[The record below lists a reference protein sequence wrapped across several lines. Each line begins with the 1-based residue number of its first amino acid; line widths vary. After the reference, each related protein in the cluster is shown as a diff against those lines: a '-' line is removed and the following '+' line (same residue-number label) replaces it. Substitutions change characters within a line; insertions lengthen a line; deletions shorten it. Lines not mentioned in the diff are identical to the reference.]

1 MFETSK
7 IHSYRAF
14 GLNILSDFPLPE
26 LIPVSCE
33 NFDEADLTI
42 KETNLSSLWS
52 KLAEPDAY
60 YYIKKNFCMI
70 KVPGVAIYRIE
81 DGRTIS
87 FSAIEGSNNNQ
98 IRLYMLGTCLGV
110 LLMQRKT
117 LPIHGSC
124 IVINEK
130 AYAVVGDSGAG
141 KSTLASAF
149 LNRGFPLLTDD
160 IMVVTLSEDN
170 IPLAIPS
177 YPQQKLWQESLDH
190 FGMESNQFKPIY
202 NRETK
207 FNIPVNDHFVDRP
220 IPLAGI
226 FVLSEAN
233 QNDIEIAS
241 IPKLARFP
249 VLFHNTYRNFMIN
262 RSELLDWHFA
272 FSANLANNLDFY
284 RIIRPVSRFTANE
297 LVDYILRLITKDTNL
312 NDKKAAPIY
321 QKGEIVI

>member
-1 MFETSK
+1 MFERPK
-7 IHSYRAF
+7 IYSYKAF

-33 NFDEADLTI
+33 DFDEADLTI
-42 KETNLSSLWS
+42 KETELSSLWS
-52 KLAEPDAY
+52 KLAEPDVY
-60 YYIKKNFCMI
+60 YYIKKNLCMI
-70 KVPGVAIYRIE
+70 KVPSVAIYMIE
-81 DGRTIS
+81 DGRAIS
-87 FSAIEGSNNNQ
+87 VSPIEGSNNNQ
-98 IRLYMLGTCLGV
+98 IRLYLLGTCLGV

-130 AYAVVGDSGAG
+130 AYAIVGDSGAG

-149 LNRGFPLLTDD
+149 LNRGFHLLTDD
-160 IMVVTLSEDN
+160 IMAVTLSKDN
-170 IPLAIPS
+170 IPLAVPS
-177 YPQQKLWQESLDH
+177 YPQQKLWQESLDQ
-190 FGMESNQFKPIY
+190 FGIEADQFKPIY

-207 FNIPVNDHFVDRP
+207 FNIPLNDHFVDRP

-226 FVLSEAN
+226 FVLSKAN
-233 QNDIEIAS
+233 QNDIEIAC

-249 VLFHNTYRNFMIN
+249 ILFHNTYRNFMIN
-262 RSELLDWHFA
+262 RSGLLDWHFA

-284 RIIRPVSRFTANE
+284 RIIRPASRFTVNE
-297 LVDYILRLITKDTNL
+297 LVDNILSLITKDINL
-312 NDKKAAPIY
+312 IDEKEAPIY